1 MQGVI
6 GGPSVTFNP
15 YPYAQNNPVN
25 MVDPNGE
32 FPWLAA
38 IWAATKVAGLVT
50 GGAFAI
56 DAGNQVR
63 ANLYSG
69 MSLGD
74 AIAGVD
80 GWGSLRRSA
89 EWGVSA
95 GIGHI
100 TGAYTT
106 ARVTHGLM
114 TAGRAAM
121 INNTID
127 IGTGFFW
134 ETVVN
139 RNGAGSAAF
148 NAVAGST
155 FGGILGASGK
165 GAGWMLGRLGAGA
178 DWVGRQMNWSPRWA
192 LPNGY
197 NLPGSL
203 ILQMSKRRDD
213 GRQRVLHGF
222 ERYRQLRLFDDIR
235 LGDLDYLGR
244 PTGVT
249 ANLGSPLREGTVP
262 SVDPTGW
269 RGSQGNVWQRGH
281 LLGKAL
287 GGTGDDI
294 RNLAPLRGTSNR
306 FMYHEFEKNVINA
319 IDKGQIV
326 NYVITPLYRN
336 DDLIP
341 FAIEL
346 YARGSGSDPFEQA
359 LTILNP
365 LPD

>member
-1 MQGVI
+1 
-6 GGPSVTFNP
+6 
-15 YPYAQNNPVN
+15 

-95 GIGHI
+95 GLGHI
-100 TGAYTT
+100 TGAYTA

-192 LPNGY
+192 LPNR
-197 NLPGSL
+197 GSL
-203 ILQMSKRRDD
+203 ARMTDVPTQHPFPNMPGKEEPSNI
-213 GRQRVLHGF
+213 F
-222 ERYRQLRLFDDIR
+222 YRP
-235 LGDLDYLGR
+235 LDAIGR
-244 PTGVT
+244 PTGVD
-249 ANLGSPLREGTVP
+249 AVLERPLTEIPYGTN
-262 SVDPTGW
+262 SIGKRNWSKEDPDYHLDFGLDRT
-269 RGSQGNVWQRGH
+269 H
-281 LLGKAL
+281 LLAHEL
-287 GGTGDDI
+287 GGRNTV
-294 RNLAPLRGTSNR
+294 RNLVAFSSIINQSFSESGGFRYYETMIEKAVRG
-306 FMYHEFEKNVINA
+306 
-319 IDKGQIV
+319 GQTVRMSVTPIYRG
-326 NYVITPLYRN
+326 NERIPIGITM
-336 DDLIP
+336 I
-341 FAIEL
+341 
-346 YARGSGSDPFEQA
+346 ARGSGDYAIDIRVSF
-359 LTILNP
+359 TGNP
-365 LPD
+365 WRKFPQN